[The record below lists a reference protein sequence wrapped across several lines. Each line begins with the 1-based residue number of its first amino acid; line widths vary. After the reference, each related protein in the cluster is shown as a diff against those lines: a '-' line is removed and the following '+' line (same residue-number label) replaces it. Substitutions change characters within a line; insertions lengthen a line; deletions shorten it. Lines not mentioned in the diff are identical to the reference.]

1 MLLDGGQ
8 KNLLRLTRKGMEEND
23 GWAVVSKA
31 VWPMIV
37 MMPTDLIER
46 HLLQDGTGI
55 ARLTDRGEAV
65 LDYSFSFQ
73 GGP

>member
-1 MLLDGGQ
+1 MILDSGQ
-8 KNLLRLTRKGMEEND
+8 KNLLRLTRKGMGED
-23 GWAVVSKA
+23 KGWAIVSKA

-37 MMPTDLIER
+37 AMPPDLIER

-65 LDYSFSFQ
+65 LDYSF
-73 GGP
+73 